1 MSLALVRPDVRR
13 IALAYLELTKPRI
26 VFLVLLTGVPALLLA
41 AGGPPAPRAFVAAV
55 LGTAL
60 AAASAA
66 AFNHYF
72 DRDLDRLMV
81 RTRNRPLP
89 AGTIPPAHALAFA
102 FLLAGLSWVVLAG
115 LANTLAASIAL
126 GSIVYYAV
134 VYTLWLKRSTPQ
146 NIVIGGGAGA
156 SAPLIAWAAVTG
168 TVALPAVLLAAIVFF
183 WTPPHFW
190 ALALYRREDYLR
202 AGIPMLPVTHG
213 EDETRRQITLYTICL
228 VPVTLAPAAIGVA
241 GPVYWVPAAFLGLV
255 FVGMAWRLM
264 ATAETARAVRLFRFS
279 ILYLFLLFAFLGVDA
294 GLGGPGRLRGGRATE
309 NAASAASAARAASAA
324 SPASAGLPA
333 SGSGPTVL
341 VTFAV
346 RTAGNLPVRSE
357 PLVPSVR
364 ARRGAAA
371 RVEYRFTNESTRT
384 VEFQAIHRI
393 TPAEYDSLFSKQVCF
408 CFERQSLGPSES
420 AVMPV
425 RFEVDERL
433 PMSVERLALDYTL
446 VELPSSVAPPS
457 SRGMISHESRSAG
470 R

>member
-1 MSLALVRPDVRR
+1 MNVALARTDARR
-13 IALAYLELTKPRI
+13 LALAYLELTKPRI
-26 VFLVLLTGVPALLLA
+26 VFLVLLTGIPALLLA
-41 AGGPPAPRAFVAAV
+41 AGGLPPPRAFVAAV

-102 FLLAGLSWVVLAG
+102 FVLAGLSWLVLAG
-115 LANTLAASIAL
+115 LANVLAAAIAL
-126 GSIVYYAV
+126 ASIFYYAIVYTV
-134 VYTLWLKRSTPQ
+134 WLKRTTPQ

-168 TVALPAVLLAAIVFF
+168 TVGLPAVLLAAIVFF

-190 ALALYRREDYLR
+190 ALSLYSREDYKR

-213 EDETRRQITLYTICL
+213 EDKTRRQITLYTICL

-241 GPVYWVPAAFLGLV
+241 GPVYWVPALILGVLFAV
-255 FVGMAWRLM
+255 LAWRLM
-264 ATAETARAVRLFRFS
+264 TTAETARAVRLFRFS
-279 ILYLFLLFAFLGVDA
+279 ILYLFLLFVFLGVDA
-294 GLGGPGRLRGGRATE
+294 GLGGPGRLDRARVAGSAPAPSP
-309 NAASAASAARAASAA
+309 AASADPAVSALA
-324 SPASAGLPA
+324 
-333 SGSGPTVL
+333 GPTLV

-346 RTAGNLPVRSE
+346 RTAGNLPVTAE
-357 PLVPSVR
+357 PLVPEVNV
-364 ARRGAAA
+364 RRGDAAK
-371 RVEYRFTNESTRT
+371 VEYRFTNRSART
-384 VEFQAIHRI
+384 VQFQAIHRI
-393 TPAEYDSLFSKQVCF
+393 TPAEFDSLFRKEVCF
-408 CFERQSLGPSES
+408 CFERQSLGPSET

-425 RFEVDERL
+425 RFELDPRL
-433 PMSVERLALDYTL
+433 PLTAGRIALDYTL
-446 VELPSSVAPPS
+446 VELPSSSAADGLPPGMKSHVAEP
-457 SRGMISHESRSAG
+457 GG